1 MKLFTDLNKPWDQD
15 AGTSIIQSSQPN
27 SAQAGPLEM
36 PSHWTAVI
44 IIKRFG
50 VVSSLKKDLTQVDTY
65 LIWITF
71 SLIKKK
77 KRKERDN
84 DFSMCFLW
92 LHSTFSHCTQPYIL
106 ESVLKCISSSYILNL
121 RIPAPHDPTVAAMC
135 RALWMD
141 CNLFSFGGGCFDIS
155 VLNPQYFCFRF
166 FKILLMDSSAWAMH
180 YSLKKN
186 TSGPWG
192 SLFKFPEKH

>member
-1 MKLFTDLNKPWDQD
+1 MWPHTHTHTKFWNSKGDNLREGPHQEAGGLFGLFHAFLTSDRSMKLFTDLNKPWDQD

-77 KRKERDN
+77 KEKRGTMISQCAFCDYTPPFLTVPN
-84 DFSMCFLW
+84 PTSWSPFSNAYPV
-92 LHSTFSHCTQPYIL
+92 HIY
-106 ESVLKCISSSYILNL
+106 
-121 RIPAPHDPTVAAMC
+121 
-135 RALWMD
+135 
-141 CNLFSFGGGCFDIS
+141 
-155 VLNPQYFCFRF
+155 
-166 FKILLMDSSAWAMH
+166 
-180 YSLKKN
+180 
-186 TSGPWG
+186 
-192 SLFKFPEKH
+192 